1 MLRQELDRRCS
12 ELKAR
17 MLAAPRPDPGSEV
30 VSPAPERQKRMAR
43 ATHQAEPAPPPVE
56 PTPVEPITNPHPLV
70 AQTRKGVAKEK
81 AGDDRLLCLA
91 NAERLDLRVSK
102 QAFPRA
108 LWVFDALVKAAE
120 ACGIRTAIVQQDSV
134 WRTVMVA
141 HGEPIAVCMR
151 EGLRSVERPRSA
163 HDPYWYRQR
172 YDYFPTGR
180 LTFEVDNHCA
190 SRRSWNDGSRQRL
203 ENCVDSM
210 TESLLVTGERL
221 RDERLRREAEEQIR
235 KVESRYHAENERRAR
250 DERERIEALNRD
262 VDNWYRSER
271 IRAYLAA
278 FRSCM
283 EKWSGPIQPKSDV
296 GRWLAWAETYA
307 DRLDPLKP
315 QRK

>member
-1 MLRQELDRRCS
+1 MLRQELDRRCA

-17 MLAAPRPDPGSEV
+17 MLAAANPDSV
-30 VSPAPERQKRMAR
+30 VPAEQGHPARQKPKPKAIRKAEPSPAHA
-43 ATHQAEPAPPPVE
+43 E

-70 AQTRKGVAKEK
+70 VRTRKGVAKEK
-81 AGDDRLLCLA
+81 AGEDRLLRLA
-91 NAERLDLRVSK
+91 SAERLDLRVSK

-108 LWVFDALVKAAE
+108 LWIFDALLKAAE
-120 ACGIRTAIVQQDSV
+120 ACGIRTAIVQRELV

-141 HGEPIAVCMR
+141 HGEPIAVCIR
-151 EGLRSVERPRSA
+151 EGLRSVERPRSP
-163 HDPYWYRQR
+163 HDPHWYRQR

-203 ENCVDSM
+203 ENCVDSI

-262 VDNWYRSER
+262 VDNWHQSER

-283 EKWSGPIQPKSDV
+283 EKWSGPIQPKNDV

-315 QRK
+315 QRR